1 MRNILLQKSLCAS
14 PPHILVMVISF
25 KKNIFFVMF
34 YYLTKCHC
42 LVAFTSWDIE
52 QTFAFSSSRFSASP
66 KSHDKNLNI
75 SRTKR
80 AFKMRQK
87 VFFIIFKGLSLKQI
101 KTIFLKDESPTLRV
115 LKLLRTK
122 YEKWKI
128 DLPILGEFIINI
140 LKLETMVIYQEE
152 VFFSFLFQFVHNW

>member
-1 MRNILLQKSLCAS
+1 MRIPTTYFGYGYIFQEKYFFCYVLLSDQ
-14 PPHILVMVISF
+14 
-25 KKNIFFVMF
+25 
-34 YYLTKCHC
+34 CHC
-42 LVAFTSWDIE
+42 LVALTSWDIE
-52 QTFAFSSSRFSASP
+52 QTFAFSSSRFSTSP

-87 VFFIIFKGLSLKQI
+87 VFFTIFKGLSLKQI

-140 LKLETMVIYQEE
+140 LKLETMMIYQEE
-152 VFFSFLFQFVHNW
+152 VFFSFLFRFVHNW